1 MSERQDKN
9 GGRAAGKRYKIPTEE
24 RLTRSAIHYLDRYSS
39 SAANLQRVLE
49 RKVMRA
55 AHFHERDPAEFSDM
69 IDAVVAKCQRTGM
82 VNDVTF
88 AETKVASQRRRGRS
102 QRQIEARLRSKG
114 VSAEIVTQAL
124 EQSDTSDLEA
134 AVIFARRRRLGPWR
148 TRGARA
154 DYRDKDMAA
163 LCRAGFNFDM
173 ARHIVDGSPE
183 DQEPDS

>member
-1 MSERQDKN
+1 MAERENKKSTSAN
-9 GGRAAGKRYKIPTEE
+9 GRRYKIPTEE

-55 AHFHERDPAEFSDM
+55 AHFHERDPGEFSEL
-69 IDAVVAKCQRTGM
+69 IDAVVAKCQRIGM

-102 QRQIEARLRSKG
+102 KRQIEARLRSKG

-134 AVIFARRRRLGPWR
+134 AVI
-148 TRGARA
+148 
-154 DYRDKDMAA
+154 
-163 LCRAGFNFDM
+163 
-173 ARHIVDGSPE
+173 
-183 DQEPDS
+183 